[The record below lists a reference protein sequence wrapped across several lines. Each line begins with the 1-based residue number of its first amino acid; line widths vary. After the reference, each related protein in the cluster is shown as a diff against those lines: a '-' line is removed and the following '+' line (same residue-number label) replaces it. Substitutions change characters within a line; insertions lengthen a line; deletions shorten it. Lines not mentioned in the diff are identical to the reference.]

1 MPSVPRFR
9 SLIPQLSRSEE
20 ADNLGLRAKFHAGKR
35 IFIARSRSPLSP
47 TKYSNPVGT
56 SNDLHAESG
65 SSKATYIALAVDPRN
80 EARSDLARLKSRSSS
95 TWKRTRRI
103 NLSAISA
110 DFVTWSAR
118 REIDSL
124 SDFKVQV
131 RGYGSESRRPL
142 LFHSKFHSR
151 LGIPTPRAKVR
162 RDPLAGSDC
171 SS

>member
-1 MPSVPRFR
+1 MISACGPSSTLENEFSSRDLAR
-9 SLIPQLSRSEE
+9 LSRQPNIRILLELEMIYTQKAE
-20 ADNLGLRAKFHAGKR
+20 ARKQR
-35 IFIARSRSPLSP
+35 
-47 TKYSNPVGT
+47 T
-56 SNDLHAESG
+56 S
-65 SSKATYIALAVDPRN
+65 LAVDPRN

-118 REIDSL
+118 RGIDSL

-142 LFHSKFHSR
+142 LFHSKFHSG